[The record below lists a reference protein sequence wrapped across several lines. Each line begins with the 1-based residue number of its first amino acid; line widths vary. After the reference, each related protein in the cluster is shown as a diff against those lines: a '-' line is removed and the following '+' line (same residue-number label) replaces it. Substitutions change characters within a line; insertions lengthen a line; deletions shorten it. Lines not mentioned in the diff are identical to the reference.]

1 MGPRPVG
8 DPRTARTRER
18 LHAALLAECAERPL
32 REISVAM
39 LVRRAGVARATFYL
53 HYTDAQDLAVDACA
67 ETVREAVEALHSWR
81 GIPDPAAPPPA
92 LTAFFEGVAT
102 PARADLYR
110 TLLHP
115 GGGGPLG
122 DTLHRE
128 LRARSLAE
136 RTAAGGAAP
145 ELIAS
150 AVAATFTGVLA
161 DWVHGL
167 LTGPPHTL
175 ATDAWRLL
183 IVLHRHGAPPP
194 APAAPAA
201 P

>member
-8 DPRTARTRER
+8 DPRTARTRQR

-53 HYTDAQDLAVDACA
+53 HYTDVQDLAVDACA

-81 GIPDPAAPPPA
+81 GTPDPAAPPPA
-92 LTAFFEGVAT
+92 LTAFFEDVADG
-102 PARADLYR
+102 ARTDLYR

-128 LRARSLAE
+128 LRERSLAE

-194 APAAPAA
+194 PPGGPRA
-201 P
+201 

>member
-1 MGPRPVG
+1 MSPRPGG

-18 LHAALLAECAERPL
+18 LHEALLAECAERPL

-53 HYTDAQDLAVDACA
+53 HYTDVPDLAVDACA
-67 ETVREAVEALHSWR
+67 ETVRDAVEALHSWR
-81 GIPDPAAPPPA
+81 GVPDPGAPPPA
-92 LTAFFEGVAT
+92 LTAFFDGVAGA
-102 PARADLYR
+102 PRGDLYR
-110 TLLHP
+110 VLLHP

-167 LTGPPHTL
+167 LTGPPHAV
-175 ATDAWRLL
+175 ATDVWRLL
-183 IVLHRHGAPPP
+183 IVLHRHGAPRPP
-194 APAAPAA
+194 GS
-201 P
+201 